1 VKWLGLAGKIPLAMT
16 ARRRRKTFQGK
27 KEALK
32 PFSGTKA
39 RYKDKHR
46 YAKRDRNFHDLNLC
60 PTKNNILIIFR

>member
-1 VKWLGLAGKIPLAMT
+1 MKWLGLAGKIPLART

-39 RYKDKHR
+39 RYKDKSMS
-46 YAKRDRNFHDLNLC
+46 AKLFRNFHHLN
-60 PTKNNILIIFR
+60 PRPSENNILIIFT